1 MDQIAYNSLFL
12 YNIKSREYPSNLNKN
27 QKDALRRKSKNFIIK
42 EDVLF
47 YHDKKKNI
55 DLKVIYI
62 P

>member
-12 YNIKSREYPSNLNKN
+12 YIKSREYPSNLNKN
-27 QKDALRRKSKNFIIK
+27 QKDALCRKSKNFIK
-42 EDVLF
+42 EDVMF
-47 YHDKKKNI
+47 YRDKKKNI

>member
-12 YNIKSREYPSNLNKN
+12 YIKSREYPSNLNKN

-55 DLKVIYI
+55 DSKVIYI